1 MYSWPF
7 WYYSCENKIFPKI
20 IHSFQFFV
28 VDSFFFFLFHA
39 DAAGDLRGR
48 GAPQGETNFS
58 LLTRFGWG
66 AARHPLCLYPLPP
79 FQILAPY
86 AWNKKRR
93 MKKWK
98 KMKKWKRNFFLNWK
112 ILKILKIQLVFCLKV
127 FNFHPYI
134 YIYIYI

>member
-1 MYSWPF
+1 MFSWPF
-7 WYYSCENKIFPKI
+7 LYYSCENKIFPKM

-28 VDSFFFFLFHA
+28 VDSFFFFLFRV

-86 AWNKKRR
+86 AWNKKRK

-98 KMKKWKRNFFLNWK
+98 KKWKNEKVIFFLIAK
-112 ILKILKIQLVFCLKV
+112 FLKFSKFSWFFVWRCSTFI
-127 FNFHPYI
+127 HI
-134 YIYIYI
+134 YIYII